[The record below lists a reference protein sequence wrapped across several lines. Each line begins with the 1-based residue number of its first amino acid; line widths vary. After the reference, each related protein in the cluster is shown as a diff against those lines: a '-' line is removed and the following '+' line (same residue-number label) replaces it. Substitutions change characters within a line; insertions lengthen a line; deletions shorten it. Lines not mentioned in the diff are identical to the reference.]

1 MSKRLLK
8 AFLLCFT
15 LPLTALPV
23 DPIVVSGSVS
33 FAQSGTKL
41 SVMQTSETAI
51 LEWNDFVLGEQE
63 EIKFFLPEDA
73 SILNRVKGNSMID
86 GSLSC
91 NGDLYFASQRGI
103 SIGQSAQV
111 YSGRFFASTLDL
123 LDPEYLA
130 ASSILYFD
138 QASGGIVL
146 RGRIETFEGSLAL
159 LAPQLDLD
167 GTLRAPE
174 GTVILGAASRIFLC
188 GCGEQ
193 KVWLMAGAG
202 DVKWGGDCEAYKV
215 EARCRALEARG
226 EIQALE
232 RIVFGAEEK
241 LTIQGVLSTQ
251 SGLGG
256 EIHLIGREISIQ
268 ERAVVDASGEMAGGV
283 VLVGGDF
290 NSSFP
295 KASRLNIASSAQI
308 HADARATGHGGKAI
322 LYAESENW
330 FEGSVSAR
338 GGRLGGNGGVVAIV
352 SPGTLHAAGSVSLE
366 APQGKAGEYLQKL

>member
-1 MSKRLLK
+1 MFGVRIS
-8 AFLLCFT
+8 FLFLFFAASLAAMPSSAT
-15 LPLTALPV
+15 
-23 DPIVVSGSVS
+23 VVSGSVS

-51 LEWNDFVLGEQE
+51 IEWNDFVLGVHE
-63 EIKFFLPEDA
+63 EIQFILPEDA

-91 NGDLYFASQRGI
+91 NGDFYFASLKGI
-103 SIGQSAQV
+103 SVGESAQI

-130 ASSILYFD
+130 GSSILYFD
-138 QASGGIVL
+138 QTSGGIVH

-159 LAPQLDLD
+159 LAPELDLD
-167 GTLRAPE
+167 GTLQAPE

-202 DVKWGGDCEAYKV
+202 NVKWGGDCEAYKV

-226 EIQALE
+226 EIQALD
-232 RIVFGAEEK
+232 RIVLAAEEN
-241 LTIQGVLSTQ
+241 LSILGVLSTQ

-256 EIHLIGREISIQ
+256 EIHLIGREILLE

-322 LYAESENW
+322 LYAEAENW

-352 SPGTLHAAGSVSLE
+352 SPGSLHASGTVSIE
-366 APQGKAGEYLQKL
+366 APQGKAGEYLERF